1 MIALLSRENA
11 KLREAMNNCVLLAEI
26 LEPVKMRYTQDN
38 QTPIAEVLVQF
49 SGLRQDDPPSKLKV
63 LGWNTMAETLQQSC
77 QVGQQ
82 VLLEGRLR
90 MNTVE
95 RPEGFKE
102 KVAEL
107 TVSRVHPLGTSG
119 TLPAPVSTP
128 VSPPPS
134 SGFTPPPP
142 STFVPPAPTVA
153 PPAPTPPANVTPP
166 NYDDIPF

>member
-1 MIALLSRENA
+1 
-11 KLREAMNNCVLLAEI
+11 MNNCILLAEI
-26 LEPVKMRYTQDN
+26 LEPVKLRYTQDN

-49 SGLRQDDPPSKLKV
+49 SGLRPDDPPSKLKA
-63 LGWNTMAETLQQSC
+63 LGWNTMAETLQQNC

-107 TVSRVHPLGTSG
+107 TVSRVHPLGAVSAG
-119 TLPAPVSTP
+119 AVAPMAGGDP
-128 VSPPPS
+128 GIVSPPSPPS
-134 SGFTPPPP
+134 SGGFTPPPP
-142 STFVPPAPTVA
+142 STFVPPAPISPVS
-153 PPAPTPPANVTPP
+153 PAPPANVPP
-166 NYDDIPF
+166 PDYDDIPF

>member
-1 MIALLSRENA
+1 
-11 KLREAMNNCVLLAEI
+11 MNNCILLAEI

-63 LGWNTMAETLQQSC
+63 LGWNAMAETLQQNC

-107 TVSRVHPLGTSG
+107 TVSRIHPLGAASSSGMVSSG
-119 TLPAPVSTP
+119 TVAMGGASTP
-128 VSPPPS
+128 SMTNPGVVSPPS
-134 SGFTPPPP
+134 FTPPPP
-142 STFVPPAPTVA
+142 SAFVPPVSA
-153 PPAPTPPANVTPP
+153 PPVPTPPANVPP
-166 NYDDIPF
+166 PDYDDIPF